1 MSMRTP
7 KKHGKHVFLKP
18 RNPFEKEN
26 VLSSLYTISS
36 HLVVLPQTPIRFFN
50 MDFKMFSC

>member
-50 MDFKMFSC
+50 MDFKMFS